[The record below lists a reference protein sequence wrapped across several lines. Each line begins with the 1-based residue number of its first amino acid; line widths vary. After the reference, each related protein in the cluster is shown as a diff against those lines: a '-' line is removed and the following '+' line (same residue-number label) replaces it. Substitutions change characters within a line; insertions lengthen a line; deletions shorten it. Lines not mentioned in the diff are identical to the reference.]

1 MTEESLR
8 KFSSVYETKEYKTLA
23 YEGVSLEEVG
33 QDKFSW
39 KDGVISQTMKIE
51 AEEKEELLKRY
62 KEDVFRFQMERV
74 LAEFLKSRLRQTE
87 KKPSLSYIR
96 FLKKHAISLK
106 AGGLIR
112 KNR

>member
-1 MTEESLR
+1 M
-8 KFSSVYETKEYKTLA
+8 
-23 YEGVSLEEVG
+23 G

-39 KDGVISQTMKIE
+39 KDGVFSQTMKIE

-62 KEDVFRFQMERV
+62 KEDVFRFQMEQ
-74 LAEFLKSRLRQTE
+74 LTKACPCGILKSRLRQTE

-96 FLKKHAISLK
+96 FLKKHAISFESR
-106 AGGLIR
+106 GLIR

>member
-1 MTEESLR
+1 MGE
-8 KFSSVYETKEYKTLA
+8 
-23 YEGVSLEEVG
+23 
-33 QDKFSW
+33 DKFSW
-39 KDGVISQTMKIE
+39 KDGVFSQTMKIE

-62 KEDVFRFQMERV
+62 KEDVFRFQMEQ
-74 LAEFLKSRLRQTE
+74 LTKACPCGILEISSPANGEET
-87 KKPSLSYIR
+87 SLSYIR